1 MTPAQH
7 KRFYLPAWSR
17 AFAANWRRDRGT
29 VARLDG
35 RESFELLTA
44 VETAAV
50 ARAVRRFGRVV
61 ADDLRHAC
69 HEVALRRDKSSL
81 DLTTGEANRV
91 VALFDLLADPL
102 DLKARVRW
110 ECPERAEED
119 ALRVAVRRFPAAYV
133 AEVCRGRF
141 GTRFWEQLRL
151 PELRMLH
158 VTLRER
164 FKQRRREDEDES
176 GRQENRKPGP

>member
-1 MTPAQH
+1 MTQAQH
-7 KRFYLPAWSR
+7 KRFYLPAWNR

-35 RESFELLTA
+35 RESTELLTA

-110 ECPERAEED
+110 ECPERAEEESLRA
-119 ALRVAVRRFPAAYV
+119 ALRRFPVAYV
-133 AEVCRGRF
+133 VQVCRDKF
-141 GTRFWEQLRL
+141 GTRYWEQLRL

-164 FKQRRREDEDES
+164 FKQRRREDAKAEPNQE
-176 GRQENRKPGP
+176 GRKA

>member
-1 MTPAQH
+1 MTSAQH

-29 VARLDG
+29 VVRLDG
-35 RESFELLTA
+35 RESTELLTA

-50 ARAVRRFGRVV
+50 ARARQRAGRVS
-61 ADDLRHAC
+61 ADDLRHAG
-69 HEVALRRDKSSL
+69 HEVALGHDKSSL

-133 AEVCRGRF
+133 ARVCRGRF
-141 GTRFWEQLRL
+141 GTQFWEQLRL

-164 FKQRRREDEDES
+164 FKQRRDQDAKPETNLE
-176 GRQENRKPGP
+176 GRKA

>member
-35 RESFELLTA
+35 RESSELLTA

-50 ARAVRRFGRVV
+50 ARAQRRAGRVS
-61 ADDLRHAC
+61 ADDLRHAG
-69 HEVALRRDKSSL
+69 HEVALGRDRSSL
-81 DLTTGEANRV
+81 DLTTAEANRV

-110 ECPERAEED
+110 ECPERAEEE
-119 ALRVAVRRFPAAYV
+119 ALRAALRRFPAAYLEQV
-133 AEVCRGRF
+133 SAGKF
-141 GTRFWEQLRL
+141 GTRHWEGLRL
-151 PELRMLH
+151 PQLRMLH

-164 FKQRRREDEDES
+164 FKQRRREGAKTETNL
-176 GRQENRKPGP
+176 ENRKA